1 MGVRVTFDLPR
12 SRDVAVQQ
20 LAAASGVAGQRPLG
34 SGVQVHVSG
43 LLFTTK
49 PSLNKWEQLGA
60 MLFSFADSS
69 AWWIAD
75 WLIYGE
81 STFHDRYDEA
91 IKRTSLSYQTL
102 RNYTWVAREFPLPR
116 RRQGVSFS
124 HHLEVV
130 PLEQAEQDYWLRK
143 AEEHRWSR
151 NKLRNEIR
159 SSLLTRRSKPTQGEI
174 EIRPPGDDTDA
185 AEAEPNS
192 TMTQIESDRAPESRL
207 LNLQL
212 STQDL
217 AMIEKVALKDSQSI
231 EAWASMIL
239 RRAVQNSLGIFQG
252 DLAAQDGSGGSWS
265 R

>member
-1 MGVRVTFDLPR
+1 MGVRVTFDTPR
-12 SRDVAVQQ
+12 SRGVAVQQ
-20 LAAASGVAGQRPLG
+20 LVARSGVARQRPLG

-43 LLFTTK
+43 LLFTSK

-81 STFHDRYDEA
+81 STFHDRYEEA

-130 PLEQAEQDYWLRK
+130 PLERAEQDYWLRK

-159 SSLLTRRSKPTQGEI
+159 SSLLTRRSEPTLGET
-174 EIRPPGDDTDA
+174 ENRTPVDDTDA
-185 AEAEPNS
+185 LGAEPDS
-192 TMTQIESDRAPESRL
+192 TMAQIDAARAPESRL

-212 STQDL
+212 SAQDL
-217 AMIEKVALKDSQSI
+217 AMIEEVALKDSQSI

-239 RRAVQNSLGIFQG
+239 RRAVESSLGLFQA
-252 DLAAQDGSGGSWS
+252 DLAAQDGSGGP
-265 R
+265 RGR